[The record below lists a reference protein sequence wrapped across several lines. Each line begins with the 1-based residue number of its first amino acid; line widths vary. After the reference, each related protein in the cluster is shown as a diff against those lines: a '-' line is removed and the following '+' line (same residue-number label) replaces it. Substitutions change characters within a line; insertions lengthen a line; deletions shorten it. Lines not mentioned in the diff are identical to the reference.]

1 MARNLRCLSG
11 HRVAWWIEEQTSG
24 NGVRKV
30 RVIQHVKDLG
40 WADGDCDTHVGRV
53 AKRNRSR
60 FAPNVET
67 PTGECLRVQLK
78 SATSSRPS
86 GPSYGVQGM
95 RSLRFCG
102 GEWMCRHSRGNAVND
117 AVRTFSQMAVIQ
129 ASSIYS
135 LAPPNNVEC
144 FIKSG
149 LRCLIHAHFVLD
161 HILLHGRQQ
170 LVVTKLLEGSLIL
183 PDIQDM
189 NAVGGLGGHM
199 HD

>member
-1 MARNLRCLSG
+1 M
-11 HRVAWWIEEQTSG
+11 
-24 NGVRKV
+24 
-30 RVIQHVKDLG
+30 
-40 WADGDCDTHVGRV
+40 
-53 AKRNRSR
+53 
-60 FAPNVET
+60 
-67 PTGECLRVQLK
+67 
-78 SATSSRPS
+78 
-86 GPSYGVQGM
+86 
-95 RSLRFCG
+95 
-102 GEWMCRHSRGNAVND
+102 ND

-129 ASSIYS
+129 ASLIDS
-135 LAPPNNVEC
+135 LAPSNNVEC